1 MPMPRP
7 QPFRFAA
14 HLVVIVP
21 AALLVLLAPA
31 SPTVSA
37 QQAQFEW
44 PAHPKNLKVLPK
56 GTTPDQLRDT
66 MVGFTQALGV
76 RCPYCHV
83 GEEGKPLTTFDF
95 SSDAKPTKQIA
106 RDMVRMMGDIHKD
119 LGKMKLS
126 PDVPRVNLRC
136 ATCHHG
142 HARPTTLAE
151 ELMVTYD
158 RAGIDSTLAAYQ
170 RLKGRYFGRD
180 AYDFSENGLADFG
193 TALQKK
199 GRADDAIRVHQLNVQ
214 ENPASMRAYGAL
226 EQAYEAAGKKQEAID
241 TYHKM
246 LDMDPSNAN
255 IQRRLHELEGSGK

>member
-1 MPMPRP
+1 MPRP
-7 QPFRFAA
+7 QPLRFAA
-14 HLVVIVP
+14 PLVVPAIAL
-21 AALLVLLAPA
+21 AALLALPAAAPRTA
-31 SPTVSA
+31 GA

-56 GTTPDQLRDT
+56 STTPDQLRET
-66 MVGFTQALGV
+66 MVGFTQSLGV

-119 LGKMKLS
+119 LGRMRLS
-126 PDVPRVNLRC
+126 SGVPRVNVRC
-136 ATCHHG
+136 ITCHHG
-142 HARPTTLAE
+142 HARPTTLTE

-158 RAGIDSTLAAYQ
+158 RAGIDSTLDAYQ
-170 RLKGRYFGRD
+170 KLKGRYFGRD

-193 TALQKK
+193 AELQKK

-214 ENPASMRAYGAL
+214 QYPTSMRAYGAL
-226 EQAYEAAGKKQEAID
+226 EQAYETAGRKQEAID

-246 LDMDPSNAN
+246 LDMDPSNSN